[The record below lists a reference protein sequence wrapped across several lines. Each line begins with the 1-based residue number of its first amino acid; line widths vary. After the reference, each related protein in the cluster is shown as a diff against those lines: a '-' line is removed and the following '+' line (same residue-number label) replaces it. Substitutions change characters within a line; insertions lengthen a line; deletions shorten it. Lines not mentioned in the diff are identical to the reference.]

1 MKRYDPTRYQGGSVM
16 RNFVILGMAVAASV
30 AIPMAYQSDPEAFH
44 RLLAPSNEAVAE
56 APQPAPALK
65 VAATP
70 VPAAPEV
77 LFGRKVKVSA
87 DARGHFV
94 ADFRLN
100 GRPVEALVD
109 TGATTVAINR
119 STARR
124 IGISLDRDDF
134 KYEVRTANGITRAAG
149 IVIERIQIGRIMV
162 EDVQAA
168 VLEDAALDGT
178 LVGMS
183 FLNRLSKF
191 QVENGA
197 LLLVQ

>member
-1 MKRYDPTRYQGGSVM
+1 M
-16 RNFVILGMAVAASV
+16 RNFVILGLAVAVSV
-30 AIPMAYQSDPEAFH
+30 AIPMAYQSDSEVFRRFLEP
-44 RLLAPSNEAVAE
+44 PAE
-56 APQPAPALK
+56 EPAPESKPAPTLNVVK
-65 VAATP
+65 TP

-77 LFGRKVKVSA
+77 PFGRKVKVSA
-87 DARGHFV
+87 DARGHFI

-100 GRPVEALVD
+100 GRTVEGVVD

-124 IGISLDRDDF
+124 IGISLQKDDF
-134 KYEVRTANGITRAAG
+134 KYQVRTANGMTRAAG
-149 IVIERIQIGRIMV
+149 VVIERVQIGRISV
-162 EDVQAA
+162 ENVQAA

-191 QVENGA
+191 QVEDGA

>member
-1 MKRYDPTRYQGGSVM
+1 M
-16 RNFVILGMAVAASV
+16 RNFVILGLAVAASAAV
-30 AIPMAYQSDPEAFH
+30 PVVYQSDPEAFH
-44 RLLAPSNEAVAE
+44 RFLEPSNEAKVEPA
-56 APQPAPALK
+56 APALK
-65 VAATP
+65 VVTKP

-77 LFGRKVKVSA
+77 LLGKKVKVSA
-87 DARGHFV
+87 DERGHFV
-94 ADFRLN
+94 ADFKLN
-100 GRPVEALVD
+100 GRAVEALVD

-149 IVIERIQIGRIMV
+149 IVIKRIQIGRIMV

-191 QVENGA
+191 HVENGA

>member
-1 MKRYDPTRYQGGSVM
+1 ML
-16 RNFVILGMAVAASV
+16 RNLVILGFAVAASA
-30 AIPMAYQSDPEAFH
+30 AIPMVYQSDPGAFH
-44 RLLAPSNEAVAE
+44 RLVGASQETAVAD
-56 APQPAPALK
+56 AKPAEVPNAVVK
-65 VAATP
+65 P
-70 VPAAPEV
+70 VSVAPEV
-77 LFGRKVKVSA
+77 LLGKKVRLAA

-94 ADFRLN
+94 ADFKLN
-100 GRPVEALVD
+100 GRSVEALVD

-134 KYEVRTANGITRAAG
+134 KYEVRTANGIIRAAG
-149 IVIERIQIGRIMV
+149 IVIERVRIGRISV
-162 EDVQAA
+162 ENVPAA

-191 QVENGA
+191 HVENGA

>member
-1 MKRYDPTRYQGGSVM
+1 ML
-16 RNFVILGMAVAASV
+16 RNLVILGFAVAASA
-30 AIPMAYQSDPEAFH
+30 AIPMMYQSDPGAFH
-44 RLLAPSNEAVAE
+44 RLLGTSKEAAIAGAKPVEVLNAVV
-56 APQPAPALK
+56 K
-65 VAATP
+65 P
-70 VPAAPEV
+70 VPVAPEV
-77 LFGRKVKVSA
+77 LLGRKVRLAA

-94 ADFRLN
+94 ANFKLN
-100 GRPVEALVD
+100 GRSVEALVD

-134 KYEVRTANGITRAAG
+134 KYEVGTANGITRAAG
-149 IVIERIQIGRIMV
+149 IVIERVQIGRISV
-162 EDVQAA
+162 ENVPAA

-178 LVGMS
+178 LIGMS

-191 QVENGA
+191 HVEKGA

>member
-1 MKRYDPTRYQGGSVM
+1 M

-30 AIPMAYQSDPEAFH
+30 AIPMAYQSDPKAFH
-44 RLLAPSNEAVAE
+44 RLLAPSEEAATEAAE
-56 APQPAPALK
+56 PAPTLK
-65 VAATP
+65 VVATP

-77 LFGRKVKVSA
+77 LLGRKVKVSA
-87 DARGHFV
+87 DERGHFV
-94 ADFRLN
+94 ADFKLN
-100 GRPVEALVD
+100 GRAVEALVD

-134 KYEVRTANGITRAAG
+134 KYEVRTANGVTRAAG

-168 VLEDAALDGT
+168 VLEDTALDGT

-191 QVENGA
+191 HVENGA